1 MAAFCIGKVRAN
13 PVLIARLN
21 PAHFDRIHYFLHRD
35 HSPCCV
41 PPPSPSKKI
50 ERKKSAT
57 IVLDLSWDHFVKHPG
72 EIGYNGHVKFWIIIR
87 FW

>member
-21 PAHFDRIHYFLHRD
+21 PAHFDRIHYFHRD

-41 PPPSPSKKI
+41 PPLPLQKN
-50 ERKKSAT
+50 RKKKKGTT